1 VFQETFPTKPGAAQ
15 TRCGRPASPFGF
27 TSRARTVAGIV
38 FLVGLVGVI
47 DYASGFHLSFSIFYL
62 LPIVWAG
69 WRISGGFSALVAV
82 LSVLVLNVGDW
93 LAGERMGWAPI
104 WNALIQLALYLIVVW
119 LLIRWK
125 KLREALEAKVED
137 RTQDLIAEIAA
148 RRKLEGELLN
158 ISEREQ
164 RRIGYDLHDVL
175 CQHLAATALAGKVL
189 EEKMSSGSAVAGH
202 EIARVIRMVEK
213 GMTIAR
219 DMARGLSPIP
229 TGSGNVTSALEELAG
244 RTSEHFRV
252 DCRMKSD
259 DPELAFDPSR
269 ASHLYRIAQEA
280 VSNAIRHGKA
290 KTITLTLS
298 VIGERGLLSIQDDGL
313 GMQLERPEQAG
324 GLGLLIMKARAEIL
338 SGHLDIHME
347 SGEGIT
353 VICSFPINEEIDA
366 VDDTR

>member
-1 VFQETFPTKPGAAQ
+1 MPSE
-15 TRCGRPASPFGF
+15 
-27 TSRARTVAGIV
+27 SRACNIAGILL
-38 FLVGLVGVI
+38 LVGFVGLI
-47 DYASGFHLSFSIFYL
+47 DYATGYHLSFSIFYL
-62 LPIVWAG
+62 LPIIWAG
-69 WRISGGFSALVAV
+69 WRIGGGFSVLVAG
-82 LSVLVLNVGDW
+82 LSVLVLNAGDW
-93 LAGERMGWAPI
+93 LAGEKMGWTPL
-104 WNALIQLALYLIVVW
+104 WNAVIQLALYLIVVW

-148 RRKLEGELLN
+148 RRKLEEEILN

-189 EEKMSSGSAVAGH
+189 EERMAAGSAVAGREASH
-202 EIARVIRMVEK
+202 VVRMIEK

-219 DMARGLSPIP
+219 DLARGLSPIP
-229 TGSGNVTSALEELAG
+229 TGSGNVTSALEELAA

-252 DCRMKSD
+252 DCTMKSD

-290 KTITLTLS
+290 KAITLTLS
-298 VIGERGLLSIQDDGL
+298 VIGERGLLSIEDDGA
-313 GMQLERPEQAG
+313 GMRTEEPEQAG
-324 GLGLLIMKARAEIL
+324 GLGLLIMKSRAEIL
-338 SGHLDIHME
+338 GGHLDIHME
-347 SGEGIT
+347 SGQGIT
-353 VICSFPINEEIDA
+353 IICSFPINKE
-366 VDDTR
+366 VGSSDDTRPSR